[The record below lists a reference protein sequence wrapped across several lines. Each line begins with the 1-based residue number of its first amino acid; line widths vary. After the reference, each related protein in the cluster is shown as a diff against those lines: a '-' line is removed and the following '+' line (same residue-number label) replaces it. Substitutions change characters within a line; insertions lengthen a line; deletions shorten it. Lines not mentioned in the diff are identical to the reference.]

1 MSRLLCVRH
10 GVGWRPK
17 DPSIPMEAYAQRS
30 RLRHRAPELELRM
43 AEPVEASVSE
53 KDRAVFLGPF
63 GRPVEAETQQKTAN
77 IHSLKIRQIRRGMF
91 RPVELIAIT
100 SEGQMGL
107 LDAYRK
113 FGLIGDQ
120 IAIELRDDQVRALGF
135 GDNMKAR
142 EDTVRHFR
150 GMTHLGELG
159 ETRYLL
165 GGNRLR
171 MIVYL
176 ETIHSE
182 FKVNRKR
189 YVVLSPREA
198 SVLAVEGADILTE
211 ITDRN
216 SGKTELKDG
225 LFGRTEDTK
234 VKYYIGLNSDALL
247 NFCFA
252 PIKLPKIEFLTNGE
266 KVTATELFVN
276 AIKGETLE
284 LLVKGPAGCISQRAA
299 ERFSEYTD
307 ACEKRSFARQFPDPT
322 STILNIIDR
331 LANGIAENGGKID
344 QQTLDN
350 LLETGVLDITE
361 YAMACSI
368 IK

>member
-1 MSRLLCVRH
+1 MSKLLCVRH

-17 DPSIPMEAYAQRS
+17 DPSIPMEEYAQKS
-30 RLRHRAPELELRM
+30 RLRHRAPELERRM
-43 AEPVEASVSE
+43 IGPVEAIVSE
-53 KDRAVFLGPF
+53 QDRAVFLGPF
-63 GRPVEAETQQKTAN
+63 GRPVEAEIQQKAAN
-77 IHSLKIRQIRRGMF
+77 IHSLKIRQIRSGMF
-91 RPVELIAIT
+91 RPVELIAMT

-113 FGLIGDQ
+113 FGLVGDQ

-135 GDNMKAR
+135 ANKMKAR

-150 GMTHLGELG
+150 GITHVGELG

-171 MIVYL
+171 MVMYL

-182 FKVNRKR
+182 FEANRMR

-198 SVLAVEGADILTE
+198 AVLAVEGAGILTE

-234 VKYYIGLNSDALL
+234 VKYYIGLDPRALL

-252 PIKLPKIEFLTNGE
+252 PIRLPKIEFLTNGE
-266 KVTATELFVN
+266 KVTSNELLVN
-276 AIKGETLE
+276 VIKGEILE
-284 LLVKGPAGCISQRAA
+284 LLVKNSAGCISQRAA
-299 ERFSEYTD
+299 ERFSWHTD
-307 ACEKRSFARQFPDPT
+307 ERERRSFARQFPDPT

-331 LANGIAENGGKID
+331 LANGIAEKGGKID
-344 QQTLDN
+344 QQTLDT

-361 YAMACSI
+361 YAI
-368 IK
+368 VQRVIR

>member
-1 MSRLLCVRH
+1 
-10 GVGWRPK
+10 
-17 DPSIPMEAYAQRS
+17 
-30 RLRHRAPELELRM
+30 
-43 AEPVEASVSE
+43 
-53 KDRAVFLGPF
+53 
-63 GRPVEAETQQKTAN
+63 
-77 IHSLKIRQIRRGMF
+77 MF

-266 KVTATELFVN
+266 EVTATALLVN
-276 AIKGETLE
+276 AIKGEILE
-284 LLVKGPAGCISQRAA
+284 LLVKSPVGCISQRTA

-307 ACEKRSFARQFPDPT
+307 AREKRNFARQFPDPT
-322 STILNIIDR
+322 NTILNTIDR

-344 QQTLDN
+344 QQTFDN